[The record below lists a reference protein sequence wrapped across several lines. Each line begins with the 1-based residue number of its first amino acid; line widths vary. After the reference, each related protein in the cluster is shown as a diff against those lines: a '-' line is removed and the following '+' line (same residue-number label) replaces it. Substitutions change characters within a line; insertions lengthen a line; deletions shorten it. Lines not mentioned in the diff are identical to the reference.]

1 MLCQFV
7 IGACMENEEKEYCD
21 VYGYDDLDEEI

>member
-1 MLCQFV
+1 MLYQSV
-7 IGACMENEEKEYCD
+7 IGVCMENEDKEYCD